1 MSLLPGCA
9 GAHTSCGGLHRRWRV
24 RRSACTAGA
33 RTFTRSEGFQPRWPQ
48 EGLGIAAE
56 HGYFFR
62 AAGATG
68 WESRHDGDDAAAH
81 AWREMVLPILQ
92 ARVPQLAPYPNPN
105 PDPPARGGGAADFAG
120 GGGSLSQ
127 EGLSLE
133 ACLLKVGPARA
144 RARSAAAAA
153 AGPCVPQ
160 AIARPDRPCAVCRCQ
175 PVPLRLRE
183 CAELGCCGWLEVAAR
198 RAGVHGVHGR
208 QQRGGQGERARMAL
222 PGRRPRLWPLAGAGP
237 PKPKRLGPVQGR
249 GWTKPSE
256 LPGPLAI

>member
-1 MSLLPGCA
+1 MPAARPRSVVSCQADSLSTWHHRLQEGALEDASCVSLLPGCA

-92 ARVPQLAPYPNPN
+92 ARAPQLAPYPNPN
-105 PDPPARGGGAADFAG
+105 PDPPARGG
-120 GGGSLSQ
+120 
-127 EGLSLE
+127 
-133 ACLLKVGPARA
+133 
-144 RARSAAAAA
+144 SAAAAA

-160 AIARPDRPCAVCRCQ
+160 AIARPERPCAVCRCQ

-237 PKPKRLGPVQGR
+237 P
-249 GWTKPSE
+249 
-256 LPGPLAI
+256 